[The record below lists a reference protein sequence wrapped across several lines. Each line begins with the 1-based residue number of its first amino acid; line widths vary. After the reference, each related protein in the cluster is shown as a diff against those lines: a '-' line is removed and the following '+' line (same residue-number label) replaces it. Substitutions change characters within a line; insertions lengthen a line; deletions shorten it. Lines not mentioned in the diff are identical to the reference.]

1 MITSGN
7 PSFQSFN
14 INGVEH
20 ISPKNAYSELQNGTA
35 IMVDVR
41 EDDEYMVEFIS
52 LNDVL
57 HYPMSSIMDNLKNI
71 PVDKPIITIC
81 QRGVRS
87 TKVANMLNRNGFVN
101 SVNLDGGF
109 IKWKAEGL
117 PFESIL
123 PKACNSCLFSGLESG
138 SCSCSQ

>member
-1 MITSGN
+1 MTTSET
-7 PSFQSFN
+7 PDFQTFR
-14 INGVEH
+14 IHGVKH
-20 ISPKNAYSELQNGTA
+20 ISPENAFKELKDGNA

-71 PVDKPIITIC
+71 PVDKPIITLC

-123 PKACNSCLFSGLESG
+123 PEACNSCLFSGFESG